1 MASYGERT
9 QTHVHS
15 KITLAYLKNWLL
27 DTRENG
33 FWGVIKRQDSSFL
46 SFAQAF
52 FCGYCSNKQP
62 EWAPTKTW
70 LCVLSIM
77 QLWAWAR
84 QRSTY
89 VQLSPL
95 YRIPSLYPLR
105 HSCDKLFK
113 ALSCFSV
120 LQAMKSWA
128 GPGNEASSMQY
139 FMVSGI
145 LICNAFVNQLSH
157 KLMNVRRYTI
167 MAVQIAK

>member
-1 MASYGERT
+1 
-9 QTHVHS
+9 
-15 KITLAYLKNWLL
+15 
-27 DTRENG
+27 
-33 FWGVIKRQDSSFL
+33 
-46 SFAQAF
+46 
-52 FCGYCSNKQP
+52 
-62 EWAPTKTW
+62 
-70 LCVLSIM
+70 M